1 MTRDY
6 AQRQDSYWFPEE
18 WNYLKSAVEEPDIRA
33 LLAAGDNDK
42 ARGELVQR
50 FRAKFTGPVEG
61 ESEADFKKRVRGTSK
76 ARRQEVTR
84 RVTESREAWDTRM
97 QTLPDVSVILLTM
110 CNSAVYSASGRVGDT
125 GVVEELEIKS

>member
-18 WNYLKSAVEEPDIRA
+18 WNYLKSAVNEPDIQT
-33 LLAAGDNDK
+33 LLAEGENDK

-76 ARRQEVTR
+76 ARRQEITR
-84 RVTESREAWDTRM
+84 RVTESREAWEIRM
-97 QTLPDVSVILLTM
+97 QTLPDVSVFFLTVRT
-110 CNSAVYSASGRVGDT
+110 SAAYSASGRAGNP
-125 GVVEELEIKS
+125 GVVEELENKG